1 MTQIRLTESITHQRA
16 TPTGRRLAFLLLG
29 FKSPLHMNPDV
40 KKKCNTVE
48 RSVQPRCFYR
58 WKVKS
63 VDAALG
69 SCGAQLSFL
78 FLLKGPIHPAV
89 CHGGRS
95 DCSRRLL
102 TGRML
107 LCTAWGWLFVNI
119 LLTAPL
125 RRRGCYR
132 TRPHGD
138 ASVHL
143 LLTPLTCCSVSICR
157 M

>member
-78 FLLKGPIHPAV
+78 FLLKGQSTRPCAT
-89 CHGGRS
+89 GGGATVP
-95 DCSRRLL
+95 RRLL

-119 LLTAPL
+119 LFTAPL
-125 RRRGCYR
+125 RLRGCYR